1 MVCNYAPAYRL
12 LSYRVWKGLQF
23 LQQGFHLRFW
33 ISYCAVALLAVGP
46 ACLPA
51 CLQGFCLSPG
61 WAMCWPPVYTFE
73 VCSCTPTETQGKAMA
88 EKQELWQD
96 GRLPLKCGGHVISLK
111 GRKSMEGIFRLEK
124 MPSPVLSLGGNFQ
137 NTSRFGQHAL
147 LIQHARSIHLDFY
160 SAKLFAML
168 AKFLA
173 NSWCHEFFLFRHKIL
188 GGSCNAQLS
197 SQYTEL

>member
-1 MVCNYAPAYRL
+1 
-12 LSYRVWKGLQF
+12 
-23 LQQGFHLRFW
+23 
-33 ISYCAVALLAVGP
+33 
-46 ACLPA
+46 
-51 CLQGFCLSPG
+51 
-61 WAMCWPPVYTFE
+61 
-73 VCSCTPTETQGKAMA
+73 
-88 EKQELWQD
+88 
-96 GRLPLKCGGHVISLK
+96 
-111 GRKSMEGIFRLEK
+111 MEGIFRLEK
-124 MPSPVLSLGGNFQ
+124 TPSPVLSLGVSFQ
-137 NTSRFGQHAL
+137 NTSWFGQHTL

>member
-1 MVCNYAPAYRL
+1 MLLNLLLCSCPASSRTCL
-12 LSYRVWKGLQF
+12 
-23 LQQGFHLRFW
+23 
-33 ISYCAVALLAVGP
+33 P

-51 CLQGFCLSPG
+51 GSLSPCVSPG
-61 WAMCWPPVYTFE
+61 WAMCWPPVYTVE
-73 VCSCTPTETQGKAMA
+73 ACSCTPTETQGKAMA

-124 MPSPVLSLGGNFQ
+124 TPSPVLSLGVSFQ
-137 NTSRFGQHAL
+137 NTSWFVQHAL
-147 LIQHARSIHLDFY
+147 LIQHAHNIHLDFY